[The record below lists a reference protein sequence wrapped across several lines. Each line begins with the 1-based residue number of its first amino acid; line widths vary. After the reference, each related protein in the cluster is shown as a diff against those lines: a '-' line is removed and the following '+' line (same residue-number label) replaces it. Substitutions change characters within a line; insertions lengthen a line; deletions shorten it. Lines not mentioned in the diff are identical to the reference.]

1 MTDRPTLSGK
11 NLPKVVCP
19 LPNERTVQGED
30 SKYHR
35 FLALRGSAVVIAQGM
50 IGKVLGHRFD
60 PVLWRVAKA
69 LRLDLSPNLITLL
82 GLGVSALAS
91 LLIAKGLW
99 AWGGL
104 IFLLGGFFDM
114 LDGAVA
120 RTKGRTTPFGAFLDS
135 VVDRFSDF
143 LAFIA
148 LASSFSLQ
156 EDHGR
161 LLLTLFALMGSILVP
176 FCRARA
182 ETVIA
187 SCKVG
192 ILERPERVIL
202 FALGLIT
209 GLIDLALWSILILS
223 FVTVFQRI
231 HYTWRALKGQGP

>member
-1 MTDRPTLSGK
+1 M
-11 NLPKVVCP
+11 
-19 LPNERTVQGED
+19 
-30 SKYHR
+30 
-35 FLALRGSAVVIAQGM
+35 VIAQGM

-60 PVLWRVAKA
+60 PILWRVARTLK
-69 LRLDLSPNLITLL
+69 LDLSPNLITLL
-82 GLGVSALAS
+82 GLGVNALAS
-91 LLIAKGLW
+91 LLVVKGLW
-99 AWGGL
+99 AWSGWF
-104 IFLLGGFFDM
+104 FLFGGFFDM

-120 RTKGRTTPFGAFLDS
+120 RTKGRATSFGAFLDS

-148 LASSFSLQ
+148 LASSFSLNG
-156 EDHGR
+156 DHGR

-182 ETVIA
+182 ETVIE

-202 FALGLIT
+202 LALGLIT
-209 GLIDLALWSILILS
+209 GLLDFALWLIMTLS

-231 HYTWRALKGQGP
+231 HYTWKTLRGQGP